1 MQSESNPLRFCVK
14 SSPRLFY
21 NGGFLRHHSS
31 CFQLLPQD
39 LWSRASL
46 TFDFRMLSA
55 TKLIKIS
62 VLVKDTTVFA
72 FFHIIPPPPDPSD
85 EEAVVAYNTLL
96 NRYEGGV
103 VGKRRKK
110 LRVSFRDQLGGEL
123 AEVVGM
129 SDGADVDTEP
139 DPIVGK
145 WLTSS
150 YAHELAALSNTEAAS
165 QHMFH
170 GSYNNPYPMVI
181 MPLGSLLCP
190 LFLQELRAESCEC
203 DRWRVRHSSSS
214 KSSVAS
220 LENRRLLTFAK
231 FAEKHRQNPRLLEN
245 LSESKAPG

>member
-1 MQSESNPLRFCVK
+1 MQSESIPLRFCVK

-21 NGGFLRHHSS
+21 NRGFLRHH
-31 CFQLLPQD
+31 
-39 LWSRASL
+39 R
-46 TFDFRMLSA
+46 
-55 TKLIKIS
+55 
-62 VLVKDTTVFA
+62 VKDTTIFA

-96 NRYEGGV
+96 NWYGLSNGESGSVLGKWKDKGGSEGGV

-123 AEVVGM
+123 AEIVGM
-129 SDGADVDTEP
+129 SDGADVETEP
-139 DPIVGK
+139 VGK

-190 LFLQELRAESCEC
+190 LFLQELRGSCEC

-220 LENRRLLTFAK
+220 MENRRLLTFAK
-231 FAEKHRQNPRLLEN
+231 FAGKHRQILNSFDRQNPRLLEN